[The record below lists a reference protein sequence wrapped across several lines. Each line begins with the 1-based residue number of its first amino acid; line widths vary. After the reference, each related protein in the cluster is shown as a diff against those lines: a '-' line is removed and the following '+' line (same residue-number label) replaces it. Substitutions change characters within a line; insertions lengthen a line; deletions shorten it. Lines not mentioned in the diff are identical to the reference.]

1 MLTKTGAA
9 PGTLA
14 YATRLHLQAR
24 YPDLLS
30 IVAEWLS
37 TRTQHHWNARR
48 LLKPEV
54 WRQPYIEV
62 RTALTHVS
70 EQTI

>member
-1 MLTKTGAA
+1 M
-9 PGTLA
+9 LA
-14 YATRLHLQAR
+14 YATLLLLQAR
-24 YPDLLS
+24 YPDLLA

-37 TRTQHHWNARR
+37 TRTQQHWNARR

-62 RTALTHVS
+62 RTA
-70 EQTI
+70 